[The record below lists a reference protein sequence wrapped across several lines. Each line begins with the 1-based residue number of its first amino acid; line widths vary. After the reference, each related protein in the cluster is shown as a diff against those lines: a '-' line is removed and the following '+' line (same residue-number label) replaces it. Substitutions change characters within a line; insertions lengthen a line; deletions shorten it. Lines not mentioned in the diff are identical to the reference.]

1 MSRIFCAE
9 GSICYPRADGGGACY
24 QYTYQHRLNYV
35 HYPEWVN
42 GSHLDDVY
50 PMLGPTFMQTFR
62 ELFQLG
68 EWGEDDY
75 VISEKIMSYYT
86 NFAHTG

>member
-1 MSRIFCAE
+1 
-9 GSICYPRADGGGACY
+9 
-24 QYTYQHRLNYV
+24 
-35 HYPEWVN
+35 
-42 GSHLDDVY
+42 
-50 PMLGPTFMQTFR
+50 MQIFR

-68 EWGEDDY
+68 DWSEDDY